1 MPFNLTVKEPRQAA
15 GSRLSVH
22 HSPSK
27 GDVLLQVGSKTR
39 QWLIQA
45 DGLGLMRRARF
56 WALLGWLPLALWAA
70 CIDRALPGVFP
81 EPMME
86 NDGIHAR
93 LLIAV
98 PLLIIA

>member
-1 MPFNLTVKEPRQAA
+1 MASAA
-15 GSRLSVH
+15 L
-22 HSPSK
+22 
-27 GDVLLQVGSKTR
+27 
-39 QWLIQA
+39 
-45 DGLGLMRRARF
+45 F